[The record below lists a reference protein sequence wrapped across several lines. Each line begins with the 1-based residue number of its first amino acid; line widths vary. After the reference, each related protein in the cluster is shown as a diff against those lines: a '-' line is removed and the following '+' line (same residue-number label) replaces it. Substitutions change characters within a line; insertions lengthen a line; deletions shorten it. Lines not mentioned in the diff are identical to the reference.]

1 MGVRLL
7 DRSIARQYFI
17 NVVLLLAILGSFIVV
32 VDASLNL
39 HRYVRYAG
47 DHDAFLSKAAATFA
61 IIWDLWWPRLIQ
73 LFNFTLGFV
82 LVAALGF
89 TTAQLVARREL
100 VAMLAS
106 GISLWRAM
114 APVFVVALGFLLLGV
129 ANQELVVPRIVG
141 ILLADDPRVS
151 RDDGKIGVTNLPT
164 TADASGR
171 LFFATAFDPDAGV
184 MEGVKIWERND
195 VGVPTRLI
203 SAERATWDGTAWV
216 LVDGQAQPVGRAG
229 SPEPVDRVETEMD
242 PNALAVRR
250 FAGLG
255 QHLSFA
261 TLGRMLR
268 QDESL
273 TPELRRRLQRDRWG
287 RVGSWL
293 AMALSLVIALPFF
306 VTREPRNMALQAA
319 KCAPIVLA
327 ALVLS
332 ALGVSAPIAGMPG
345 WLSVFLP
352 AMLLA
357 PAAAAAATSV
367 QT

>member
-1 MGVRLL
+1 MRLL
-7 DRSIARQYFI
+7 DRSIAIQYFV
-17 NVVLLLAILGSFIVV
+17 NVVLLLVILGSFIVV

-47 DHDAFLSKAAATFA
+47 EHDDFVSKAMATA
-61 IIWDLWWPRLIQ
+61 SIVWNLWWPRLIQ

-89 TTAQLVARREL
+89 TTAQMVARREL

-114 APVFVVALGFLLLGV
+114 VPVFVVAFGFVLVGV

-141 ILLADDPRVS
+141 ILLADDPRVKNN
-151 RDDGKIGVTNLPT
+151 DGKIGVSNLPT
-164 TADASGR
+164 TPDASGK
-171 LFFATAFDPDAGV
+171 LIFAASFDPEAGV
-184 MEGVKIWERND
+184 MEGVKIWERD
-195 VGVPTRLI
+195 EVGVPTRLI
-203 SAERATWDGTAWV
+203 SAEKATWDGSAWMLEAGSV
-216 LVDGQAQPVGRAG
+216 QPVGRPGA
-229 SPEPVDRVETEMD
+229 PEPIDRVETEMD

-261 TLGRMLR
+261 TLGRMLS
-268 QDESL
+268 QDRSL

-287 RVGSWL
+287 RVGSWV
-293 AMALSLVIALPFF
+293 AMGLSLVIALPFF
-306 VTREPRNMALQAA
+306 VTREPRNMAVQAA

>member
-1 MGVRLL
+1 MRLL
-7 DRSIARQYFI
+7 DRAIALQYLI
-17 NVVLLLAILGSFIVV
+17 NVLLLLAILGSFIVV

-47 DHDAFLSKAAATFA
+47 EQPDVVAKALATLS
-61 IIWDLWWPRLIQ
+61 IIWNLWWPRLLQ

-89 TTAQLVARREL
+89 TAAQLVARREL

-106 GISLWRAM
+106 GISLWRAI
-114 APVFVVALGFLLLGV
+114 APVFVVALGFVLVGV
-129 ANQELVVPRIVG
+129 ANQELVIPRIVG
-141 ILLADDPRVS
+141 ILLADDPRVTAG
-151 RDDGKIGVTNLPT
+151 DGRIGVTNLPT

-171 LFFATAFDPDAGV
+171 LFFARTFDPGNGTLEELAV
-184 MEGVKIWERND
+184 WERSES
-195 VGVPTRLI
+195 GVPTAMI
-203 SAERATWDGTAWV
+203 IAERARWDGSAWV
-216 LVDGQAQPVGRAG
+216 LTGGLVRPVGRPGEAV
-229 SPEPVDRVETEMD
+229 PIERIETEMD

-268 QDESL
+268 QDASL
-273 TPELRRRLQRDRWG
+273 TPELRRRLERDRWG
-287 RVGSWL
+287 RVGSWV
-293 AMALSLVIALPFF
+293 AMCLSMVIAVPFF

-345 WLSVFLP
+345 WLSVFIP

-357 PAAAAAATSV
+357 PAAVAAATSV

>member
-1 MGVRLL
+1 VRLL
-7 DRSIARQYFI
+7 DRTIAKQYFV
-17 NVVLLLAILGSFIVV
+17 NVTLLLLILGSFIVV

-47 DHDAFLSKAAATFA
+47 EHDDLFSKSLAT
-61 IIWDLWWPRLIQ
+61 ISVIWSLWWPRLLQ

-82 LVAALGF
+82 LVAGLGF
-89 TTAQLVARREL
+89 TAAQLVARREL
-100 VAMLAS
+100 VAVLAS

-114 APVFVVALGFLLLGV
+114 APVLVVALGFMLLGV
-129 ANQELVVPRIVG
+129 ANQELVLPRIVG
-141 ILLADDPRVS
+141 VLLADDPRVS
-151 RDDGKIGVTNLPT
+151 REDAKIGVTNLPT
-164 TADASGR
+164 TPDASGR
-171 LFFATAFDPDAGV
+171 LFFASVFDPDAGEMRGLKV
-184 MEGVKIWERND
+184 WERD
-195 VGVPTRLI
+195 EVGVPTRLI
-203 SAERATWDGTAWV
+203 SAERATWDGSAWLLEGGV
-216 LVDGQAQPVGRAG
+216 AQPVGVGGA
-229 SPEPVDRVETEMD
+229 PQAIDRIETEMD
-242 PNALAVRR
+242 PSALAVRR

-261 TLGRMLR
+261 TLGRMLG

-273 TPELRRRLQRDRWG
+273 TPELKRRLQRDRWG
-287 RVGSWL
+287 RVGSWV
-293 AMALSLVIALPFF
+293 AMALSLIIALPFF
-306 VTREPRNMALQAA
+306 VTREPRNMGVQAA

>member
-1 MGVRLL
+1 MRTL
-7 DRSIARQYFI
+7 DRSIATHYFI
-17 NVVLLLAILGSFIVV
+17 NVVLLLLILGSFIVV

-39 HRYVRYAG
+39 QRYVRYAG
-47 DHDAFLSKAAATFA
+47 EHEGFGSKAMATVS
-61 IIWDLWWPRLIQ
+61 IIWSLWWPRLIQ

-89 TTAQLVARREL
+89 TAAQLVARREF

-114 APVFVVALGFLLLGV
+114 VPVMAVAAGFLLVGV
-129 ANQELVVPRIVG
+129 VNQELVVPKIVG
-141 ILLADDPRVS
+141 ILLADDPRVKNN
-151 RDDGKIGVTNLPT
+151 DGKIGVTNLPT
-164 TADASGR
+164 TADANGR
-171 LFFATAFDPDAGV
+171 LFFAAAFDPDAGLL
-184 MEGVKIWERND
+184 EDVKIWERD
-195 VGVPTRLI
+195 EVGVPTRLI
-203 SAERATWDGTAWV
+203 SAESARWDGSAWV
-216 LVDGQAQPVGRAG
+216 LNEGVVELVGQPPA
-229 SPEPVDRVETEMD
+229 PEPIDRVETEMD
-242 PNALAVRR
+242 PSALAVRR

-261 TLGRMLR
+261 TLGRMLS
-268 QDESL
+268 QDRSL

-287 RVGSWL
+287 RVGSWV
-293 AMALSLVIALPFF
+293 AMGLSLVIALPFF
-306 VTREPRNMALQAA
+306 VTREPRNMAVQAA
-319 KCAPIVLA
+319 KCAPILLA

>member
-1 MGVRLL
+1 MRLL
-7 DRSIARQYFI
+7 DRSIATQYFI
-17 NVVLLLAILGSFIVV
+17 NVVLLLLILATFIVV
-32 VDASLNL
+32 VDGSLNL

-47 DHDAFLSKAAATFA
+47 EHDQLLSKVLATLS
-61 IIWDLWWPRLIQ
+61 IIWNLWWPRLLQ

-89 TTAQLVARREL
+89 TMAQLVARREL

-114 APVFVVALGFLLLGV
+114 VPVAAVASGFVLAGI
-129 ANQELVVPRIVG
+129 ANQELVIPRIVG
-141 ILLADDPRVS
+141 ILLADDPRVTQE
-151 RDDGKIGVTNLPT
+151 GGNIGVTNLPT
-164 TADASGR
+164 TADATGR
-171 LFFATAFDPDAGV
+171 LFFATTFDPDAGQ
-184 MEGVKIWERND
+184 MQGVKIWERNEL
-195 VGVPTRLI
+195 GVPTHLI
-203 SAERATWDGTAWV
+203 TAEAANWDGNAWI
-216 LVDGQAQPVGRAG
+216 LDEGQIQAIGQPGNA
-229 SPEPVDRVETEMD
+229 EPIERVQTEMD
-242 PNALAVRR
+242 PSALAVRR

-261 TLGRMLR
+261 TLGRMLD
-268 QDESL
+268 QDQSL
-273 TPELRRRLQRDRWG
+273 TDELRRRLQRDRWG

-293 AMALSLVIALPFF
+293 AMALSLVIAVPFF

-319 KCAPIVLA
+319 KCAPIVLT

>member
-1 MGVRLL
+1 VRLL
-7 DRSIARQYFI
+7 DRSIGIQYFI
-17 NVVLLLAILGSFIVV
+17 NVVLLLVILASFIVV
-32 VDASLNL
+32 VDASLNM
-39 HRYVRYAG
+39 HRYLRYAG
-47 DHDAFLSKAAATFA
+47 EHEEFFSKAGATIS
-61 IIWDLWWPRLIQ
+61 IIWNLWWPRLVQ

-100 VAMLAS
+100 VAILAS

-114 APVFVVALGFLLLGV
+114 APVFVVAFGFLLIGV
-129 ANQELVVPRIVG
+129 ANQELVIPRIVG
-141 ILLADDPRVS
+141 ILLADDPRVQHQ
-151 RDDGKIGVTNLPT
+151 DGRIGVTNLPT

-171 LFFATAFDPDAGV
+171 LFFATTFDPGEGV
-184 MEGVKIWERND
+184 MEGVKIWERNQ

-203 SAERATWDGTAWV
+203 SADSARWDGSAWV
-216 LVDGQAQPVGRAG
+216 LEAGVAAPVGRSGA
-229 SPEPVDRVETEMD
+229 EEMVDRVETEMD

-255 QHLSFA
+255 QHLSFW
-261 TLGRMLR
+261 TLGRMLD

-293 AMALSLVIALPFF
+293 SMSLSLVIAVPFF
-306 VTREPRNMALQAA
+306 VTREPRNMAVQAA

>member
-1 MGVRLL
+1 MRLL
-7 DRSIARQYFI
+7 DRTIGVQYFT
-17 NVVLLLAILGSFIVV
+17 NVVLLLLILASFIVV

-39 HRYVRYAG
+39 HRYIRYAG
-47 DHDAFLSKAAATFA
+47 DQPDLVSQVLATLS
-61 IIWDLWWPRLIQ
+61 IIWNLWWPRLIQ

-106 GISLWRAM
+106 GISLWRATM
-114 APVFVVALGFLLLGV
+114 PVMVVALGFLLVGV

-141 ILLADDPRVS
+141 ILLADDPRVAS
-151 RDDGKIGVTNLPT
+151 RDGDLSVTNLPT

-171 LFFATAFDPDAGV
+171 LFFATTFDPALGT
-184 MEGVKIWERND
+184 MAGVKIWERSEA
-195 VGVPTRLI
+195 GVPTRLI
-203 SAERATWDGTAWV
+203 TADSATWDGSSWV
-216 LVDGQAQPVGRAG
+216 LEGGIVQPVGQPG
-229 SPEPVDRVETEMD
+229 EPQTIERIQTEMD
-242 PNALAVRR
+242 PDALAVRR

-261 TLGRMLR
+261 TLGRMLS
-268 QDESL
+268 QEESL

-287 RVGSWL
+287 RVGSWV
-293 AMALSLVIALPFF
+293 AMSLSLVIAVPFF
-306 VTREPRNMALQAA
+306 VTREPRNMAAQAA

-357 PAAAAAATSV
+357 PAAAAAASSV

>member
-1 MGVRLL
+1 MRLL
-7 DRSIARQYFI
+7 DRTIGRQYFF
-17 NVVLLLAILGSFIVV
+17 NVVLLLLILSSFVVV

-39 HRYVRYAG
+39 HSYVRYAG
-47 DHDAFLSKAAATFA
+47 DQPDAFSKVFATLS
-61 IIWDLWWPRLIQ
+61 IIWNLWWPRLLQ

-100 VAMLAS
+100 VAILAS
-106 GISLWRAM
+106 GISLWRAA
-114 APVFVVALGFLLLGV
+114 APIFIVALGFLFIGV
-129 ANQELVVPRIVG
+129 ANQELVIPRIVG

-151 RDDGKIGVTNLPT
+151 TRDGKIGVTNLPT
-164 TADASGR
+164 TPDARGQ
-171 LFFATAFDPDAGV
+171 LFFATTFDPAEGT
-184 MEGVKIWERND
+184 MEGVKIWQRSES
-195 VGVPTRLI
+195 GVPTALVTAD
-203 SAERATWDGTAWV
+203 SARWDGSAWV
-216 LVDGQAQPVGRAG
+216 LVDGFSQPVGQPG
-229 SPEPVDRVETEMD
+229 ELQPIDRIESEMD

-261 TLGRMLR
+261 TLGRMLE

-293 AMALSLVIALPFF
+293 AMSLSIVIAVPFF
-306 VTREPRNMALQAA
+306 LTREPRNMAVQAA
-319 KCAPIVLA
+319 KCAPIVLV

-345 WLSVFLP
+345 WLSVFIP

>member
-1 MGVRLL
+1 MRLL
-7 DRSIARQYFI
+7 DRTIARQYFL
-17 NVVLLLAILGSFIVV
+17 NVVLLLLILGSFIVV

-47 DHDAFLSKAAATFA
+47 EHDSFIAKAGATVS
-61 IIWDLWWPRLIQ
+61 IIWNLWWPRLIQ

-100 VAMLAS
+100 VAILAS
-106 GISLWRAM
+106 GISLWRAT
-114 APVFVVALGFLLLGV
+114 APVFVVALGFVLLGV
-129 ANQELVVPRIVG
+129 ANQELIVPRIVG
-141 ILLADDPRVS
+141 ILLADDPRVTQG
-151 RDDGKIGVTNLPT
+151 DAKIGVTNLPT
-164 TADASGR
+164 TPDASGR
-171 LFFATAFDPDAGV
+171 LFFASVFDPDAGM
-184 MEGVKIWERND
+184 MEGVKVWERNE

-203 SAERATWDGTAWV
+203 SAQSATWDGSAWV
-216 LVDGQAQPVGRAG
+216 LEGGVAQPVGVSGA
-229 SPEPVDRVETEMD
+229 PEAVDRIETEMD
-242 PNALAVRR
+242 PSALAVRR

-268 QDESL
+268 QDKSL
-273 TPELRRRLQRDRWG
+273 TPDLRRRLQRDRWG
-287 RVGSWL
+287 RVGSWV
-293 AMALSLVIALPFF
+293 AMGLSLVIALPFF
-306 VTREPRNMALQAA
+306 VTREPRNMAVQAA

>member
-1 MGVRLL
+1 MRLL
-7 DRSIARQYFI
+7 DRSIGIQYYL
-17 NVVLLLAILGSFIVV
+17 NVVLLLLILASFIVV
-32 VDASLNL
+32 VDASLNM
-39 HRYVRYAG
+39 HRYLRYAG
-47 DHDAFLSKAAATFA
+47 EHDEFLPKAMSTIS
-61 IIWDLWWPRLIQ
+61 IIWNLWWPRLVQ
-73 LFNFTLGFV
+73 LFNYTLGFV
-82 LVAALGF
+82 LVSALGF
-89 TTAQLVARREL
+89 TMAQLVARREM

-106 GISLWRAM
+106 GIGLWRAI
-114 APVFVVALGFLLLGV
+114 APIFVVAFGFLLVGV
-129 ANQELVVPRIVG
+129 ANQEFVIPRIVG

-151 RDDGKIGVTNLPT
+151 NKDGRIGVTNLPT

-171 LFFATAFDPDAGV
+171 LFFATTFDPGEGTMD
-184 MEGVKIWERND
+184 GVKIWERNQ

-203 SAERATWDGTAWV
+203 SADSARWDGSAWV
-216 LVDGQAQPVGRAG
+216 LDGGQATLVGQIGAASPVERI
-229 SPEPVDRVETEMD
+229 ETEMD
-242 PNALAVRR
+242 PTALAVRR

-261 TLGRMLR
+261 TLGDLLG

-293 AMALSLVIALPFF
+293 AMSLSIVIAVPFF

>member
-1 MGVRLL
+1 MRLL
-7 DRSIARQYFI
+7 DRSIGLQYFI
-17 NVVLLLAILGSFIVV
+17 NVVLLLLILGSFIVV

-39 HRYVRYAG
+39 HRYIRYAG
-47 DHDAFLSKAAATFA
+47 EQPDFLSKTLATLS
-61 IIWDLWWPRLIQ
+61 IIWSLWWPRLVQ

-82 LVAALGF
+82 LVAGLGF

-100 VAMLAS
+100 VAVLAS
-106 GISLWRAM
+106 GISLWRAI
-114 APVFVVALGFLLLGV
+114 APVFVVAFGFMLLGV

-151 RDDGKIGVTNLPT
+151 TRDGKIGITNLPT
-164 TADASGR
+164 TPDASGQ
-171 LFFATAFDPDAGV
+171 LFFATTFDPAEGT
-184 MEGVKIWERND
+184 MEDVKIWQRSES
-195 VGVPTRLI
+195 GVPTALI
-203 SAERATWDGTAWV
+203 TADLATWDGSAWLLENGV
-216 LVDGQAQPVGRAG
+216 SHPVGTPG
-229 SPEPVDRVETEMD
+229 DSQPIDRVETEMD

-261 TLGRMLR
+261 TLGRMLS

-287 RVGSWL
+287 RVGSWV
-293 AMALSLVIALPFF
+293 AMGLSIVIAVPFF
-306 VTREPRNMALQAA
+306 VTREPRNMAVQAA

>member
-1 MGVRLL
+1 MRLL
-7 DRSIARQYFI
+7 DRTIGRQYLI
-17 NVVLLLAILGSFIVV
+17 NVLLLLLILGSFIVV

-47 DHDAFLSKAAATFA
+47 EHDAFVSKVLAT
-61 IIWDLWWPRLIQ
+61 ISVIWSLWWPRLLQ

-89 TTAQLVARREL
+89 TAAQLVARREL
-100 VAMLAS
+100 VAILAS

-114 APVFVVALGFLLLGV
+114 APVMVVALGFMLVGV
-129 ANQELVVPRIVG
+129 ANQELVLPRIVG
-141 ILLADDPRVS
+141 VLLADDPRVT
-151 RDDGKIGVTNLPT
+151 REDARIGVTNLPT
-164 TADASGR
+164 TPDASGR
-171 LFFATAFDPDAGV
+171 LFFASVFDPDAGE
-184 MEGVKIWERND
+184 MQGVKIWERNE

-203 SAERATWDGTAWV
+203 SAERATWDGSAWV
-216 LVDGQAQPVGRAG
+216 LVGGVAQPVGRAG
-229 SPEPVDRVETEMD
+229 EPEAVDRIQTEMD
-242 PNALAVRR
+242 PSALAVRR

-261 TLGRMLR
+261 TLGRMLD
-268 QDESL
+268 QDKSL

-287 RVGSWL
+287 RVGAWV
-293 AMALSLVIALPFF
+293 ATALSLVIALPFF
-306 VTREPRNMALQAA
+306 VTREPRNMGIQAA

-332 ALGVSAPIAGMPG
+332 VLGVSAPIAGMPG

>member
-1 MGVRLL
+1 MRLL
-7 DRSIARQYFI
+7 DRTIGRQYLI
-17 NVVLLLAILGSFIVV
+17 NVLLLLLILGSFIVV

-47 DHDAFLSKAAATFA
+47 EHDAFVSKVLAT
-61 IIWDLWWPRLIQ
+61 ISVIWSLWWPRLLQ

-89 TTAQLVARREL
+89 TAAQLVARREL
-100 VAMLAS
+100 VAILAS

-114 APVFVVALGFLLLGV
+114 APVMVVALGFMLVGV
-129 ANQELVVPRIVG
+129 ANQELVLPRIVG
-141 ILLADDPRVS
+141 VLLADDPRVT
-151 RDDGKIGVTNLPT
+151 REDARIGVTNLPT
-164 TADASGR
+164 TPDASGR
-171 LFFATAFDPDAGV
+171 LFFASVFDPDAGE
-184 MEGVKIWERND
+184 MQGVKIWERNE

-203 SAERATWDGTAWV
+203 SAERATWDGSAWV
-216 LVDGQAQPVGRAG
+216 LVGGVAQPVGHAG
-229 SPEPVDRVETEMD
+229 EPEAVDRIQTEMD
-242 PNALAVRR
+242 PSALAVRR

-261 TLGRMLR
+261 TLGRMLD
-268 QDESL
+268 QDKSL

-287 RVGSWL
+287 RVGAWV
-293 AMALSLVIALPFF
+293 ATALSLVIALPFF
-306 VTREPRNMALQAA
+306 VTREPRNMGIQAA

-332 ALGVSAPIAGMPG
+332 VLGVSAPIAGMPG